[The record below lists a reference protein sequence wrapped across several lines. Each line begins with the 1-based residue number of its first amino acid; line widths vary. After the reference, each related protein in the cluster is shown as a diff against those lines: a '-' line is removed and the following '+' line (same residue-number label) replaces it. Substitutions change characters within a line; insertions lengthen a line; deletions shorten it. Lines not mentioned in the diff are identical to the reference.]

1 MVRLKVKEIAVAKG
15 FSQRQISIRTGIDI
29 NAVRRIFRYPI
40 GTNVKVD
47 TLDKI
52 ARVLEVDV
60 SELIE
65 SVPDDFSALDG

>member
-1 MVRLKVKEIAVAKG
+1 VKEIAATKG
-15 FSQRQISIRTGIDI
+15 ISQRQMSIRTGIDI
-29 NAVRRIFRYPI
+29 NAVRRIFRYPT

-52 ARVLEVDV
+52 AKVLGVDV

-65 SVPDDFSALDG
+65 SVPDDFSDLDE